1 MPEDMILRGD
11 IRLCDFGEP
20 KGYTAAKKRPVVV
33 VQNNVAN
40 RKSQT
45 VIIAIIR
52 TNPKVGELPVGVKLE
67 PGVTGLKEISYVDL
81 GHIYT
86 VNRTGLRQRIGSV
99 PKSQM
104 LKIDIAKE
112 ISLGQRQYPAR

>member
-1 MPEDMILRGD
+1 MSEDIVLRGD

-20 KGYTAAKKRPVVV
+20 QGYTAAKKRPVVV
-33 VQNNVAN
+33 LQNNVAN

-45 VIIAIIR
+45 IIVAIVR

-67 PGVTGLKEISYVDL
+67 PGVTGLRKTSYVDL

-86 VNRTGLRQRIGSV
+86 VNKAELRQKIGSV
-99 PKSQM
+99 PQSDM
-104 LKIDIAKE
+104 LKIDVAKA
-112 ISLGQRQYPAR
+112 ISLGQRPYPTR

>member
-1 MPEDMILRGD
+1 MPEDIVLRGD
-11 IRLCDFGEP
+11 IRLCDFGQP
-20 KGYTAAKKRPVVV
+20 QGYTAAKKRPVVV
-33 VQNNVAN
+33 IQNNIAN

-45 VIIAIIR
+45 VIIAVIR

-67 PGVTGLKEISYVDL
+67 PGITGLEEISYVDL

-86 VNRTGLRQRIGSV
+86 VNKGDLRQRIGSV
-99 PKSQM
+99 SRSHM

-112 ISLGQRQYPAR
+112 ISLGQRQYPTR

>member
-20 KGYTAAKKRPVVV
+20 QGYTAAKKRPVVV

-52 TNPKVGELPVGVKLE
+52 TNPKVGQLPVGVKLE

-99 PKSQM
+99 PRSQM

-112 ISLGQRQYPAR
+112 ISLGQRQYPVR

>member
-20 KGYTAAKKRPVVV
+20 QGYTAAKKRPVVV

-81 GHIYT
+81 GHVYT
-86 VNRTGLRQRIGSV
+86 VNRTVLRQRIGSV

-104 LKIDIAKE
+104 LKIDIAEE

>member
-20 KGYTAAKKRPVVV
+20 QGYTAAKKRPVVV

-45 VIIAIIR
+45 VIVAIIR

>member
-20 KGYTAAKKRPVVV
+20 QGYTAAKKRPVVV

-67 PGVTGLKEISYVDL
+67 PKDRISPQVS
-81 GHIYT
+81 
-86 VNRTGLRQRIGSV
+86 N
-99 PKSQM
+99 
-104 LKIDIAKE
+104 A
-112 ISLGQRQYPAR
+112 

>member
-1 MPEDMILRGD
+1 MPEDVILRGD

-20 KGYTAAKKRPVVV
+20 QGYTAAKKRPVVV

>member
-1 MPEDMILRGD
+1 MPEDIVLRGD
-11 IRLCDFGEP
+11 IRLCDFGQP
-20 KGYTAAKKRPVVV
+20 QGYTAAKKRPVVV
-33 VQNNVAN
+33 IQNNIAN

-45 VIIAIIR
+45 VIIAVIR

-67 PGVTGLKEISYVDL
+67 PGVTGLEEISYVDL

-86 VNRTGLRQRIGSV
+86 VNKGDLRQRIGSV
-99 PKSQM
+99 SRSHM

-112 ISLGQRQYPAR
+112 ISLGQRQYPTR

>member
-11 IRLCDFGEP
+11 IRICDFGEP
-20 KGYTAAKKRPVVV
+20 QGYTAAKKRPVVV

>member
-1 MPEDMILRGD
+1 MLEDIILRGD

-20 KGYTAAKKRPVVV
+20 QGYTAAKKRPVVV
-33 VQNNVAN
+33 IQNNVAN

-45 VIIAIIR
+45 IIVTIIR
-52 TNPKVGELPVGVKLE
+52 TNPKVGQLPVGVKVE
-67 PGVTGLKEISYVDL
+67 PGPTGLKKISYVDL

-86 VNRTGLRQRIGSV
+86 VNKADLGQKIGSIN
-99 PKSQM
+99 KSTM

-112 ISLGQRQYPAR
+112 ISLGQRDYP

>member
-20 KGYTAAKKRPVVV
+20 QGYTAAKKRPVVV